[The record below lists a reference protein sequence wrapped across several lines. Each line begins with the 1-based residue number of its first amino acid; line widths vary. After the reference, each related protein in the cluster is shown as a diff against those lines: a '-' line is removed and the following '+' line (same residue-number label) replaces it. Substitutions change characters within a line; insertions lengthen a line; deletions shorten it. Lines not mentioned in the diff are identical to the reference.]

1 MKITKLIGLSAS
13 VGSMILWFIFTFYN
27 PYTHERV
34 ENDVLINT
42 LFTLFA
48 PACVALFGSVIKNP
62 SLMFIAFVWSLP
74 ISLYTAMT
82 PSIFNLFGMTSV
94 LYLVS
99 GILFIRDKS
108 LRNKGL

>member
-13 VGSMILWFIFTFYN
+13 AGSMILWFIFTFYN

-34 ENDVLINT
+34 DNDVLINT

-48 PACVALFGSVIKNP
+48 PACVALLGSVIKNP
-62 SLMFIAFVWSLP
+62 S
-74 ISLYTAMT
+74 SLYTAMT
-82 PSIFNLFGMTSV
+82 PSIFILFGMTSV

-108 LRNKGL
+108 HRNKVL